1 MKKRVGILTICK
13 VNNYGAELQA
23 FATLKVI
30 KQCGYD
36 AEIID
41 YIYYK
46 NWRFKDSEMSRPF
59 IPMTIK
65 EKMMYWLKYRG
76 VNWGV
81 DILLPI
87 FYRVEKKRK
96 QRYAEFHSLMDFSRP
111 FYSMKDL
118 YKGKCIYD
126 IYVTGSDQVW
136 NPAASSSIEPYF
148 LTFAP
153 KESRKISYASSFGVS
168 ELDNNLQEIYRKLLN
183 NFDVISVREQSGVD
197 LVKKLCNKEVHL
209 VADPTLLLNIKDW
222 QPYMKDYPNM
232 PLKYVLIYQLA
243 SSSKL
248 VEQAIDLG
256 KEIGCPIYR
265 ICKRSYRNEENK
277 GVINIKDAG
286 PQEFISLI
294 SKASFIVT
302 NSFHGTAFSVNFHTP
317 FYVVLSK
324 KKKNNS
330 RIESLLEKLHIED
343 RIIYDNEAGLKKNY
357 SLPDYEKELNEIRN
371 QSISYLKDNLD
382 K

>member
-1 MKKRVGILTICK
+1 MKKRVGIITICK

-23 FATLKVI
+23 FATQKII

-46 NWRFKDSEMSRPF
+46 NWRFKDFEISRPF
-59 IPMTIK
+59 IPMTTK
-65 EKMMYWLKYRG
+65 EKMMYWLKYRCI
-76 VNWGV
+76 NWVV
-81 DILLPI
+81 DVLLPI
-87 FYRVEKKRK
+87 FCQVEKKRK
-96 QRYAEFHSLMDFSRP
+96 KRYAEFHSLMDFSQP

-118 YKGKCIYD
+118 YNGKCIYD

-153 KESRKISYASSFGVS
+153 KEKRKISYASSFGVS
-168 ELDNNLQEIYRKLLN
+168 ELSNSLQKIYRNLLN
-183 NFDVISVREQSGVD
+183 NFDVIGVREQSGVD
-197 LVKKLCNKEVHL
+197 LITSLCNKEVHL
-209 VADPTLLLNIKDW
+209 VADPTLLLNTKDW

-232 PLKYVLIYQLA
+232 PLKYVLIYQLS

-248 VEQAIDLG
+248 VEQAINLG
-256 KEIGCPIYR
+256 REIGCPVYR
-265 ICKRSYRNEENK
+265 ICKRSYRNEKNK
-277 GVINIKDAG
+277 CIINIKDAG

-294 SKASFIVT
+294 SKATFVVT

-324 KKKNNS
+324 KKRNNS
-330 RIESLLEKLHIED
+330 RIESLLKKLHIEN
-343 RIIYDNEAGLKKNY
+343 RIIYDNEDNLKKN
-357 SLPDYEKELNEIRN
+357 SPLSDYENELDDFRN
-371 QSISYLKDNLD
+371 LSISYLKDNLN